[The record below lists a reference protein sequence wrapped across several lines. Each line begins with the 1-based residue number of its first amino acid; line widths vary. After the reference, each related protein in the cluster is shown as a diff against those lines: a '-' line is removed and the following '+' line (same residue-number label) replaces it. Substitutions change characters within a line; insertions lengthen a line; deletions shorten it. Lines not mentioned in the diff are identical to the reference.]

1 MKARPDLISLSSSTV
16 NLSFSFLQCQQ
27 TLSLSYI
34 ISGQLTF
41 CANFDRISAR
51 HRSSPVT
58 STTSVDPATETTT
71 THKLDL
77 TGWGV
82 RQERSNVSSSWNS
95 INPDTT
101 LATSLQPPRH
111 HRPLECT
118 QPSVRL
124 CLVVGVT
131 FSSGRNSNGKLDL
144 RGFSCGGVTCRCCEV
159 IGPHHSTAQ
168 HSTEEERR

>member
-1 MKARPDLISLSSSTV
+1 MATVFTILIP
-16 NLSFSFLQCQQ
+16 
-27 TLSLSYI
+27 TL
-34 ISGQLTF
+34 G
-41 CANFDRISAR
+41 
-51 HRSSPVT
+51 
-58 STTSVDPATETTT
+58 E
-71 THKLDL
+71 
-77 TGWGV
+77 GV

-144 RGFSCGGVTCRCCEV
+144 RGSSCGEVTCRCCEI

-168 HSTEEERR
+168 RRRGVGDPKP